1 MGVDTLATFP
11 FCIIPAFAPPI
22 ILFLHLAIFRKLKKF
37 SV

>member
-1 MGVDTLATFP
+1 MGVDTLAMFP

-22 ILFLHLAIFRKLKKF
+22 ILFLHWTIFKKLQHF